1 MYECGRR
8 NWADPIAL
16 LRKVVI
22 SDVVSY
28 LEFILKWCKK
38 KEVKAYSFL
47 SLEIAYRAVVGLC
60 SLFFGVKTGEIVF
73 DITSD
78 RSGIVLTVS

>member
-1 MYECGRR
+1 MVAWTSCKKEGYMYESGRR

-22 SDVVSY
+22 SDVIWY
-28 LEFILKWCKK
+28 LEFVVEWCIKK

-47 SLEIAYRAVVGLC
+47 SLEIAYMK
-60 SLFFGVKTGEIVF
+60 FT
-73 DITSD
+73 
-78 RSGIVLTVS
+78 